1 MIREHSTDV
10 MNAVRDEAF
19 ENFKTLG
26 IPTKKL
32 ERYKYTDMTKLFE
45 PNYGVNLKRLDI
57 PVNPYDVFRCDVPN
71 LSTSLYFIVNDTF
84 YTKTTPKAQLP
95 DGVRIGSL
103 KAEAEKN
110 PELIAK
116 YYARLANTSD
126 DGITALNTML
136 AQDGLLVYV
145 PKNVRVERAVQ
156 VINILRSDVDL
167 MINRRVLIIVEEG
180 AEIKL
185 LFCDHAADDRNFLT
199 TQVIEA
205 YVGRNASLD
214 LYCMEETHEKNV
226 RVSNLYIDQEA
237 DSRVN
242 HNIMTLHNGVTRNRT
257 DLTLSGEGAECVLNG
272 CAIADKNQV
281 VDNNTLIDHKVPH
294 CDSKELYKYV
304 LDGKA
309 TGAFAGRVL
318 VRKGAQKTTSEE
330 RNQNI
335 CATREARMFTQPM
348 LEIYADDVKC
358 SHGSTVGQ
366 LNDAAMFY
374 MRQRGISEKE
384 AKLLLEFAFIN
395 EVIDTMKLEP
405 LRDRLHHLVEKRFRG
420 ELSKCE
426 GCKLCK

>member
-57 PVNPYDVFRCDVPN
+57 PVNPYDAFRCDVPN

-156 VINILRSDVDL
+156 VINILR
-167 MINRRVLIIVEEG
+167 
-180 AEIKL
+180 
-185 LFCDHAADDRNFLT
+185 
-199 TQVIEA
+199 
-205 YVGRNASLD
+205 
-214 LYCMEETHEKNV
+214 
-226 RVSNLYIDQEA
+226 
-237 DSRVN
+237 
-242 HNIMTLHNGVTRNRT
+242 
-257 DLTLSGEGAECVLNG
+257 
-272 CAIADKNQV
+272 
-281 VDNNTLIDHKVPH
+281 
-294 CDSKELYKYV
+294 
-304 LDGKA
+304 
-309 TGAFAGRVL
+309 
-318 VRKGAQKTTSEE
+318 
-330 RNQNI
+330 
-335 CATREARMFTQPM
+335 
-348 LEIYADDVKC
+348 
-358 SHGSTVGQ
+358 
-366 LNDAAMFY
+366 
-374 MRQRGISEKE
+374 
-384 AKLLLEFAFIN
+384 
-395 EVIDTMKLEP
+395 
-405 LRDRLHHLVEKRFRG
+405 
-420 ELSKCE
+420 
-426 GCKLCK
+426 